1 VRPGRFRV
9 RRYILGFLLVTIAS
23 YLIWDQVESRRLGRE
38 IAAIAARGE
47 PVYVG
52 DGDPQPRT
60 QEQREASSLYRQ
72 AALFAMDPAADD
84 NHRAS
89 RLDLDRPGGAEIS
102 LEEAMDFYR
111 PDAAPLQLLDR
122 ATPLD
127 FVGFRE
133 EDRGES
139 VYELPLITL
148 GNQAF
153 LRADLMAV
161 RGEGDAA
168 ARALVPAVRL
178 HRTLQVTS
186 YRSQHAARVLGSL
199 RILFRHAQPSE
210 PSLATLQRAFD
221 AWPDED
227 GALRSVLL
235 QRARFIDEF
244 AGSGGHSY
252 VPAPIRILLH
262 PFVSRSV
269 RLGIASFEPAIAMAR
284 LDWPARWEKVSETR
298 RDLWRPAP
306 RGGMPSVF
314 RVLLNPFPMGFAG
327 FGLQEASQ
335 ELSSRRVAVTV
346 LAVERFRRAYA
357 GTPPA
362 SLDVLVPA
370 FIAAV
375 PQDPFSAKPLMYRK
389 EADGYVVYSV
399 DSNRRDDR
407 GALYGHGSAITKFPG
422 PQSSRD
428 IGIRVPLKPVG
439 TTGPGTKGPRD

>member
-1 VRPGRFRV
+1 MRRFR
-9 RRYILGFLLVTIAS
+9 RFLAFTLLLTIAA
-23 YLIWDQVESRRLGRE
+23 YVAWDRIEGWRLKRA
-38 IAAIAARGE
+38 IAAIEARGE
-47 PVYVG
+47 PVYPG
-52 DGDPQPRT
+52 DGDPEPRT
-60 QEQREASSLYRQ
+60 QEQHEASSLYRQ
-72 AALFAMDPAADD
+72 AAALAIDPAADD

-102 LEEAMDFYR
+102 LEDATDFYR
-111 PDAAPLQLLDR
+111 PDAPPLQLLDR

-127 FVGFRE
+127 FVGFRD

-139 VYELPLITL
+139 YYELPLVTL

-168 ARALVPAVRL
+168 ARALVPAVGL

-199 RILFRHAQPSE
+199 RILFRHTQPSE

-221 AWPDED
+221 SWPDED

-244 AGSGGHSY
+244 AGTGGRSF
-252 VPAPIRILLH
+252 VPAAIRILLH

-269 RLGIASFEPAIAMAR
+269 RIGVESFEPAIAMAR
-284 LDWPARWEKVSETR
+284 LDWPARWDKVAESR
-298 RDLWRPAP
+298 RELSRPAQ
-306 RGGMPSVF
+306 RGGRPAVF
-314 RVLLNPFPMGFAG
+314 AVLLNPFPMGFAG
-327 FGLQEASQ
+327 FGLQQAGQ
-335 ELSSRRVAVTV
+335 ELSSRRVALTV
-346 LAVERFRRAYA
+346 LAVERFRRTHA

-375 PQDPFSAKPLMYRK
+375 PQDPFSGKVLMYRK
-389 EADGYVVYSV
+389 EADGYVVYGV
-399 DSNRRDDR
+399 DSNRRDDQ

-422 PQSSRD
+422 PQSPVD
-428 IGIRVPLKPVG
+428 LGIRVPLG
-439 TTGPGTKGPRD
+439 NPRPRGANQ